1 MNIAIFTDTYFPQVS
16 GVATSI
22 QTLKET
28 FEDNGHQVYIFTTS
42 DPKAEYEDHVF
53 RYESVPFLF
62 FKDRRVAIPSFA
74 SIYRKCKDLNIDVVH
89 TQTEFSMGLMGVSVA
104 RYMRIPLIH
113 TYHTWYE
120 KYLHYILNGKLISR
134 KTVVHLSKLF
144 CDQADLVISPS
155 QQMKE
160 VLRDY
165 NIQKPIHVLATGVK
179 LPKQIE
185 QETLIAFRQKWGIN
199 EDDYLLLSINRI
211 AEEKNLI
218 AIIEQFPQVLA
229 DIPNAK
235 LLLAGDGP
243 QLPELKTLTA
253 EMNLT
258 DKIIFPGFISHNQ
271 VNVLYQTAD
280 VYVNLSTSETQGLT
294 FIEAI
299 TNHLPVIAMKT
310 PYLASLEE
318 IASFGHLLMEVTDF
332 PDAVLDIAQAQEAY
346 AEGLTPLIYHVSAD
360 AFYEDLYQ
368 IYQYMIELQSEKPR
382 NLIGRSVYLS
392 STFADLHKPLKW
404 TSKYFP
410 SFYMRR
416 KDDDL
421 D

>member
-42 DPKAEYEDHVF
+42 DPKAEIEDHVF

-74 SIYRKCKDLNIDVVH
+74 SIYRKCKELAIDIVH

-104 RYMRIPLIH
+104 RYMRIPLVH

-155 QQMKE
+155 EQMKD

-165 NIQKPIHVLATGVK
+165 QIQKPIHVLATGVK
-179 LPKQIE
+179 LPKKIDQDV
-185 QETLIAFRQKWGIN
+185 LINFRQRWGIAQD
-199 EDDYLLLSINRI
+199 EYLLLSINRI

-243 QLPELKTLTA
+243 QLEELKALTA
-253 EMNLT
+253 ELNLT
-258 DKIIFPGFISHNQ
+258 DKIIFPGFISHDQ
-271 VNVLYQTAD
+271 VNVLYQAAD

-310 PYLASLEE
+310 PYLADLED
-318 IASFGHLLMEVTDF
+318 IAPFGHLLTEVTDF
-332 PDAVLDIAQAQEAY
+332 PQSVKTIKTTQSSLT
-346 AEGLTPLIYHVSAD
+346 EGLAPLIYHVSAD
-360 AFYEDLYQ
+360 AFYEDLYH
-368 IYQYMIELQSEKPR
+368 IYQYMIELQSEKPK

-392 STFADLHKPLKW
+392 SSFAELHKPLKW

-410 SFYMRR
+410 SFYIR
-416 KDDDL
+416 KKDE
-421 D
+421 

>member
-1 MNIAIFTDTYFPQVS
+1 MNIAVFTDTYFPQVS

-42 DPKAEYEDHVF
+42 DPKAEMEDHVF

-74 SIYRKCKDLNIDVVH
+74 SIYRKCKELAIDIVH

-104 RYMRIPLIH
+104 RYMRIPLVH

-144 CDQADLVISPS
+144 CNQADLVISPS
-155 QQMKE
+155 EQMKD

-165 NIQKPIHVLATGVK
+165 QIQKPIHVLATGVK
-179 LPKQIE
+179 LPKEIDQDV
-185 QETLIAFRQKWGIN
+185 LINFRQSWGIAQD
-199 EDDYLLLSINRI
+199 EYLLLSINRI

-218 AIIEQFPQVLA
+218 AIIEQFPQVLT

-243 QLPELKTLTA
+243 QLEELKTLTA
-253 EMNLT
+253 KLNLM
-258 DKIIFPGFISHNQ
+258 DKIIFPGFVSHDQ
-271 VNVLYQTAD
+271 VNVLYQAAD

-310 PYLASLEE
+310 PYLAALED
-318 IASFGHLLMEVTDF
+318 IAPFGHLLTEVTDF
-332 PDAVLDIAQAQEAY
+332 PKSVKAIETAQSSLT
-346 AEGLTPLIYHVSAD
+346 EGLAPLIYHVSAD
-360 AFYEDLYQ
+360 AFYEDLYH

-392 STFADLHKPLKW
+392 SFFAELHRPLKW

-410 SFYMRR
+410 SFYIRR
-416 KDDDL
+416 KDE
-421 D
+421 

>member
-28 FEDNGHQVYIFTTS
+28 FEDNGHEVYIFTTS
-42 DPKAEYEDHVF
+42 DPKAEDENHVF

-74 SIYRKCKDLNIDVVH
+74 SIYRRCKELKIDIVH

-104 RYMRIPLIH
+104 RYMRIPLVH

-155 QQMKE
+155 EQMKE

-165 NIQKPIHVLATGVK
+165 QIQKPIHVLATGVK
-179 LPKQIE
+179 LPKELDPNQL
-185 QETLIAFRQKWGIN
+185 TSFRERWGIE
-199 EDDYLLLSINRI
+199 EDEYLLLSINRI

-218 AIIEQFPQVLA
+218 AIIKQLPQVLER
-229 DIPNAK
+229 IPNAK
-235 LLLAGDGP
+235 LMLAGDGP
-243 QLPELKTLTA
+243 QLDELKELTA
-253 EMNLT
+253 EMGLT
-258 DKIIFPGFISHNQ
+258 DKIIYPGFVSHDE
-271 VNVLYQTAD
+271 VNVLYQAAD

-310 PYLASLEE
+310 PYLATLEA
-318 IASFGHLLMEVTDF
+318 IAPFGHLLSKVTDF
-332 PDAVLDIAQAQEAY
+332 PHAVIDVLQAQEAY
-346 AEGLTPLIYHVSAD
+346 TEGLAPLIYHVSAD
-360 AFYEDLYQ
+360 AFYEDLYH

-392 STFADLHKPLKW
+392 STFAELHKPLKW
-404 TSKYFP
+404 ADKYFP
-410 SFYMRR
+410 SFYIRK
-416 KDDDL
+416 KDD
-421 D
+421 

>member
-42 DPKAEYEDHVF
+42 DPKAEIEDHVF

-74 SIYRKCKDLNIDVVH
+74 SIYRKCKELEIDIVH
-89 TQTEFSMGLMGVSVA
+89 SQTEFSMGLMGVSVA
-104 RYMRIPLIH
+104 RYMRIPLVH

-155 QQMKE
+155 GQMKD

-165 NIQKPIHVLATGVK
+165 QIQKPIHVLATGVK
-179 LPKQIE
+179 LPKKIDQDV
-185 QETLIAFRQKWGIN
+185 LKNFRQSWGIAQD
-199 EDDYLLLSINRI
+199 EYLLLSINRI

-243 QLPELKTLTA
+243 QLKELKALTA
-253 EMNLT
+253 KLNLT
-258 DKIIFPGFISHNQ
+258 DKVVFPGFVAHDQ
-271 VNVLYQTAD
+271 VNVLYQAAD

-310 PYLASLEE
+310 PYLAALED
-318 IASFGHLLMEVTDF
+318 IATFGHLLTEVTDF
-332 PDAVLDIAQAQEAY
+332 PQSVKAIAATQSTLT
-346 AEGLTPLIYHVSAD
+346 EGLAPLIYHVSAD
-360 AFYEDLYQ
+360 AFYEDLYH

-392 STFADLHKPLKW
+392 SSFAELHKPLKW

-410 SFYMRR
+410 SFYIRR
-416 KDDDL
+416 KDE
-421 D
+421 

>member
-42 DPKAEYEDHVF
+42 DPKAEIEDHVF

-74 SIYRKCKDLNIDVVH
+74 SIYRKCKELEIDIVH

-104 RYMRIPLIH
+104 HYMRIPLVH

-155 QQMKE
+155 GQMKD

-165 NIQKPIHVLATGVK
+165 QIQKPIHVLATGVK
-179 LPKQIE
+179 LPKKIDQDV
-185 QETLIAFRQKWGIN
+185 LRNFRQSWGIAQD
-199 EDDYLLLSINRI
+199 EYLLLSINRI

-218 AIIEQFPQVLA
+218 AIIKQFPQVLE

-243 QLPELKTLTA
+243 QLEELKALTA
-253 EMNLT
+253 ELNLT
-258 DKIIFPGFISHNQ
+258 DKIVFPGFVAHDQ
-271 VNVLYQTAD
+271 VNVLYQAAD

-310 PYLASLEE
+310 PYLAGLED
-318 IASFGHLLMEVTDF
+318 IATFGHLLTEVTDF
-332 PDAVLDIAQAQEAY
+332 PQSVKAIAAMQSSLT
-346 AEGLTPLIYHVSAD
+346 EGLAPLIYHVSAD
-360 AFYEDLYQ
+360 AFYEDLYH

-392 STFADLHKPLKW
+392 SSFAELHKPLKW

-410 SFYMRR
+410 SFYIRR
-416 KDDDL
+416 KDQ
-421 D
+421 

>member
-22 QTLKET
+22 QTLKEA

-42 DPKAEYEDHVF
+42 DPKAEIEDHVF

-74 SIYRKCKDLNIDVVH
+74 SIYRKCKELAIDIVH

-104 RYMRIPLIH
+104 RYMRIPLVH

-144 CDQADLVISPS
+144 CNQADLVISPS
-155 QQMKE
+155 EQMKD

-165 NIQKPIHVLATGVK
+165 QIQKPIHVLATGVK
-179 LPKQIE
+179 LPKEIDQDV
-185 QETLIAFRQKWGIN
+185 LINFRQSWGIAQD
-199 EDDYLLLSINRI
+199 EYLLLSINRI
-211 AEEKNLI
+211 AEEKNLN

-243 QLPELKTLTA
+243 QLEALKALTA
-253 EMNLT
+253 KLNLT
-258 DKIIFPGFISHNQ
+258 DKIIFPGFVSHDQ
-271 VNVLYQTAD
+271 VNVLYQAAD

-310 PYLASLEE
+310 PYLAALED
-318 IASFGHLLMEVTDF
+318 IAPFGHLLTEVTDF
-332 PDAVLDIAQAQEAY
+332 PKSVKAIETAQSSLT
-346 AEGLTPLIYHVSAD
+346 EGLAPLIYHVSAD
-360 AFYEDLYQ
+360 AFYVDLYH

-392 STFADLHKPLKW
+392 SSFAELHRPLKW

-410 SFYMRR
+410 SFYIRR
-416 KDDDL
+416 KDE
-421 D
+421 

>member
-28 FEDNGHQVYIFTTS
+28 FEENGHQVYIFTTS
-42 DPKAEYEDHVF
+42 DPKAEEEPHVF

-62 FKDRRVAIPSFA
+62 FKDRRIALPSLT
-74 SIYRKCKDLNIDVVH
+74 SIYRKCKDLEIDIIH
-89 TQTEFSMGLMGVSVA
+89 TQTEFSMGLMGLSVA

-144 CDQADLVISPS
+144 CDQADLVLSPS
-155 QQMKE
+155 SEMKE
-160 VLRDY
+160 VLRAY
-165 NIQKPIHVLATGVK
+165 QIKKPIHVLATGVK
-179 LPKQIE
+179 LPEKVDQD
-185 QETLIAFRQKWGIN
+185 QLTGFRQSWGIA
-199 EDDYLLLSINRI
+199 EEDYLLLSINRI
-211 AEEKNLI
+211 AEEKNLVSVI
-218 AIIEQFPQVLA
+218 QQFPQVLA
-229 DIPNAK
+229 SIPNAK

-243 QLPELKTLTA
+243 QLAELKA
-253 EMNLT
+253 MAADMSLT
-258 DKIIFPGFISHNQ
+258 DKIIFPGFVSHDQ
-271 VNVLYQTAD
+271 VNILYQAAD
-280 VYVNLSTSETQGLT
+280 VYVNLSMSETQGLT

-318 IASFGHLLMEVTDF
+318 IAPFGHLLTEVTDF
-332 PDAVLDIAQAQEAY
+332 PQAVIDIANAQASY
-346 AEGLTPLIYHVSAD
+346 TEGLAPLIYHVSAD
-360 AFYEDLYQ
+360 AFYEDLIN
-368 IYQYMIELQSEKPR
+368 IYQYMIELQADKPR
-382 NLIGRSVYLS
+382 NTIGRSVYLS
-392 STFADLHKPLKW
+392 STFAELHKPLKW

-410 SFYMRR
+410 PFYIRK
-416 KDDDL
+416 KDD
-421 D
+421 

>member
-1 MNIAIFTDTYFPQVS
+1 MNIAVFTDTYFPQVS

-42 DPKAEYEDHVF
+42 DPKAEIEDHVF

-74 SIYRKCKDLNIDVVH
+74 SIYRKCKELEIDIVH
-89 TQTEFSMGLMGVSVA
+89 TQTEFSVGLMGLSVA
-104 RYMRIPLIH
+104 RYMRIPLVH

-155 QQMKE
+155 GQMKE

-165 NIQKPIHVLATGVK
+165 QIQKPIHVLATGVK
-179 LPKQIE
+179 LPKKIDHDV
-185 QETLIAFRQKWGIN
+185 LRNFRQSWGIAQD
-199 EDDYLLLSINRI
+199 EYLLLSINRI

-243 QLPELKTLTA
+243 QLEELKALTA
-253 EMNLT
+253 ELNLT
-258 DKIIFPGFISHNQ
+258 DKIIFPGFVSHDQ
-271 VNVLYQTAD
+271 VNVLYQAAD

-310 PYLASLEE
+310 PYLASLED
-318 IASFGHLLMEVTDF
+318 IATFGHLLTEVTDF
-332 PDAVLDIAQAQEAY
+332 PQSVKAIATTQSSLT
-346 AEGLTPLIYHVSAD
+346 EGLAPLIYHVSAD
-360 AFYEDLYQ
+360 AFYEDLYH

-392 STFADLHKPLKW
+392 SSFAELHKPLKW

-410 SFYMRR
+410 SFYIRR
-416 KDDDL
+416 KDQ
-421 D
+421 

>member
-42 DPKAEYEDHVF
+42 DPKAEDENHVF

-74 SIYRKCKDLNIDVVH
+74 SIHRKCKELEIDIVH

-104 RYMRIPLIH
+104 RYMRIPLVH

-155 QQMKE
+155 GQMKE

-165 NIQKPIHVLATGVK
+165 QIQKPIHVLATGVK
-179 LPKQIE
+179 LPKEIDQN
-185 QETLIAFRQKWGIN
+185 QLATFRERWGIK
-199 EDDYLLLSINRI
+199 EDEYLLLSINRI

-218 AIIEQFPQVLA
+218 AIIKQLPQVLER
-229 DIPNAK
+229 IPNAK
-235 LLLAGDGP
+235 LMLAGDGP
-243 QLPELKTLTA
+243 QLDELKELTT
-253 EMNLT
+253 EMDLT
-258 DKIIFPGFISHNQ
+258 DKILFPGFVSHNQ
-271 VNVLYQTAD
+271 VNVLYQAAD

-310 PYLASLEE
+310 PYLATLEA
-318 IASFGHLLMEVTDF
+318 IAPFGHLLSEVTDF
-332 PDAVLDIAQAQEAY
+332 PNAVTDIAQAQEAY
-346 AEGLTPLIYHVSAD
+346 TEGLSPLIYHVSAD
-360 AFYEDLYQ
+360 AFYEDLYH

-392 STFADLHKPLKW
+392 SSFAELHKPLKW

-410 SFYMRR
+410 SFYIRK
-416 KDDDL
+416 KDD
-421 D
+421 

>member
-1 MNIAIFTDTYFPQVS
+1 MNIAVFTDTYFPQVS

-42 DPKAEYEDHVF
+42 DPKAEIEDHVF
-53 RYESVPFLF
+53 RYKSVPFLF

-74 SIYRKCKDLNIDVVH
+74 SIYRKCKELEIDIVH
-89 TQTEFSMGLMGVSVA
+89 TQTEFSMGLMGLSVA
-104 RYMRIPLIH
+104 RYMRIPLVH

-155 QQMKE
+155 GQMKE

-165 NIQKPIHVLATGVK
+165 QIQKPIHVLATGVK
-179 LPKQIE
+179 LPKKIDRDV
-185 QETLIAFRQKWGIN
+185 LRNFRQSWGIAQD
-199 EDDYLLLSINRI
+199 EYLLLSINRI

-243 QLPELKTLTA
+243 QLEELKALTA
-253 EMNLT
+253 ELNLT
-258 DKIIFPGFISHNQ
+258 DKIIFPGFVSHDQ
-271 VNVLYQTAD
+271 VNVLYQAAD

-310 PYLASLEE
+310 PYLASLED
-318 IASFGHLLMEVTDF
+318 IATFGHLLTEVTDF
-332 PDAVLDIAQAQEAY
+332 PQSVKAIATTKSSLT
-346 AEGLTPLIYHVSAD
+346 EGLAPLIYHVSAD
-360 AFYEDLYQ
+360 AFYEDLYH

-392 STFADLHKPLKW
+392 SSFAELHKPLKW

-410 SFYMRR
+410 SFYIRR
-416 KDDDL
+416 KDQ
-421 D
+421 